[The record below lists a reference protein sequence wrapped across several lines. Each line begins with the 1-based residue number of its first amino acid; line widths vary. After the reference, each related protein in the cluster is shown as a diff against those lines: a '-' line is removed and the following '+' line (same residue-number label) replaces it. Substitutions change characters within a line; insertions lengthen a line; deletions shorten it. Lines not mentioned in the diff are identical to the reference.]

1 MKKGF
6 TLVEIM
12 VVVIIVGIL
21 TAVATPKLF
30 GLIAKARAA
39 EVPVAAGTYVSLQN
53 AYLGEN
59 SGIGS
64 WTNIGYGAPGNN
76 GQTEYFEY
84 SGCINGT
91 IPFANMEPD
100 MPGWLAS
107 NRSDLNSCRTG
118 SAWAVIIDPA
128 GEREI
133 EYRQIITSAEC
144 AALTSSWGDVGE
156 TVEGMCETTG
166 ELHVAGT
173 EDKTP
178 DKPEETPTTDDNT
191 QPDPETPPPQ
201 QQSEQNTENPEPQQG
216 NCDALAE
223 SMKGKGADKGNK
235 YGWVCVSACGVFAPP
250 GKARNA
256 GFDTGTLQKKKDTGG
271 TCEKVEP
278 ETPPE
283 PESSESTPVVGD
295 SPVVEGNPENPTQ
308 PVVGGGGGTGNG
320 TNSFPG
326 YQGKGTAHAYNND
339 NDVCLKKSGNTCE
352 EWIEPGYAG
361 DGQKNNAFN
370 SSTDYCVHSNTGNTN
385 KCDVWVHQNECT
397 PEVKSNGKKTG
408 FCAEGTWK
416 SSN

>member
-64 WTNIGYGAPGNN
+64 WRNIGYGAPGD

-118 SAWAVIIDPA
+118 NAWAIIIDPA

-133 EYRQIITSAEC
+133 EYRQIITSADC
-144 AALTSSWGDVGE
+144 AALTTSWGSVGE

-178 DKPEETPTTDDNT
+178 DKPEETTTTDDDTPTN
-191 QPDPETPPPQ
+191 PEPNPPEQ
-201 QQSEQNTENPEPQQG
+201 SSEQNTENPEPQQG

-223 SMKGKGADKGNK
+223 SMTGKGADKGNK

-256 GFDTGTLQKKKDTGG
+256 GFDTRTLQKKKDTGG
-271 TCEKVEP
+271 SCEKVK
-278 ETPPE
+278 
-283 PESSESTPVVGD
+283 PESNTTDNNPPTEEDPPVTQVDGD
-295 SPVVEGNPENPTQ
+295 NVITDQGQ
-308 PVVGGGGGTGNG
+308 GGGSVSGTLVGSGGVTGFVG
-320 TNSFPG
+320 LGEYHDF
-326 YQGKGTAHAYNND
+326 
-339 NDVCLKKSGNTCE
+339 
-352 EWIEPGYAG
+352 
-361 DGQKNNAFN
+361 NAE
-370 SSTDYCVHSNTGNTN
+370 TDYCDGEIVDGKCNGTYRPNSECKTWTAQGCKNLGKGQVANKDKCGACQEWKTSN
-385 KCDVWVHQNECT
+385 
-397 PEVKSNGKKTG
+397 
-408 FCAEGTWK
+408 
-416 SSN
+416 